1 MDWLDQNLDAYR
13 ILAEILND
21 LRVELRKELEKI
33 HGSDWCRTGLPGEV
47 FDRLV
52 SSKEG
57 ATAIDW
63 YETEYQQ
70 IMDFAVFPDFYQI
83 IDHNR
88 EHLPAL
94 LELVPSPALFQA
106 RFLELEVLRSKVGRA
121 RPISEAELSFL
132 MTFHKRFR
140 KQLEIHRKDASV
152 SSPKTN
158 EVEEEVSIETDE
170 TIETNEGDPAP
181 VNDSKKPDATS
192 KKPSCEVT
200 PPDDSRPPQRGAT
213 TGGQSKPETEQ
224 ADQAQENDKPTS
236 GPKVADQPI
245 SASGSLTHVVASGDS
260 TAILRALFK
269 EVTALAESLWSSD
282 VPPPQTVW
290 KEVRISTWYQEN
302 FSGLGLKPLSDFYDV
317 ISHVEEKMEKGLAKH
332 DLQKILEDAN
342 FAHILL
348 AMRDMFQRNR
358 I

>member
-21 LRVELRKELEKI
+21 LRVELRTELEKI
-33 HGSDWCRTGLPGEV
+33 HGAEWFRPGLPPTV

-57 ATAIDW
+57 SSAIDW
-63 YETEYQQ
+63 YETEYQE
-70 IMDFAVFPDFYQI
+70 IMDFAVFPDFFEI
-83 IDHNR
+83 LKHNN
-88 EHLPAL
+88 ETFAAL

-106 RFLELEVLRSKVGRA
+106 RFLELESLRSKVGRA

-140 KQLEIHRKDASV
+140 KQLEIHRGKASKV
-152 SSPKTN
+152 KPGITDS
-158 EVEEEVSIETDE
+158 EEISIETA
-170 TIETNEGDPAP
+170 AP
-181 VNDSKKPDATS
+181 EVRSEAAPEPSKTES
-192 KKPSCEVT
+192 KNPSTQVS
-200 PPDDSRPPQRGAT
+200 PPEKITPPQRPASSATGAT
-213 TGGQSKPETEQ
+213 PEAEEKTDASK
-224 ADQAQENDKPTS
+224 
-236 GPKVADQPI
+236 
-245 SASGSLTHVVASGDS
+245 SAPGDAVEHTIVTGSLSHIVSSGDS
-260 TAILRALFK
+260 TSILRELFK

-290 KEVRISTWYQEN
+290 KEVRISTWYEEN
-302 FSGLGLKPLSDFYDV
+302 FSGLGLKPLSDFYEV
-317 ISHVEEKMEKGLAKH
+317 ISHVEERLGSGLAKH
-332 DLQKILEDAN
+332 ELQKMLEDAN

-348 AMRDMFQRNR
+348 ALRDMFQKNR

>member
-21 LRVELRKELEKI
+21 LRMELRQELEKI
-33 HGSDWCRTGLPGEV
+33 HGAEWFRVGLPGEV

-70 IMDFAVFPDFYQI
+70 IMDFAVFSDFYQI
-83 IDHNR
+83 IEHNR
-88 EHLPAL
+88 DHLPAL
-94 LELVPSPALFQA
+94 LELVPSAALFQA

-140 KQLEIHRKDASV
+140 KQIEIHRERTSGAGS
-152 SSPKTN
+152 TN
-158 EVEEEVSIETDE
+158 VDVEEISIETDE
-170 TIETNEGDPAP
+170 DPVVQKADP
-181 VNDSKKPDATS
+181 KKPDTSS
-192 KKPSCEVT
+192 KKTTSEVT
-200 PPDDSRPPQRGAT
+200 PPDPKRPPQRMAT
-213 TGGQSKPETEQ
+213 TGNNPGTPKKEKAEESDDSTGPVQKTTAVAE
-224 ADQAQENDKPTS
+224 PT
-236 GPKVADQPI
+236 GPLSQ
-245 SASGSLTHVVASGDS
+245 TVASGDS
-260 TAILRALFK
+260 INILRLLFK
-269 EVTALAESLWSSD
+269 EVTTLAESLWSSD
-282 VPPPQTVW
+282 VPPPQSVW
-290 KEVRISTWYQEN
+290 REVRVSPWYEEN
-302 FSGLGLKPLSDFYDV
+302 FSKLGLKPLSDFYEV
-317 ISHVEEKMEKGLAKH
+317 ISHVEEKMESGLAKH
-332 DLQKILEDAN
+332 ELQKMLEDAN
-342 FAHILL
+342 FAHVLL

>member
-33 HGSDWCRTGLPGEV
+33 HGAEWFRTGLPGEV
-47 FDRLV
+47 FDNLV

-70 IMDFAVFPDFYQI
+70 IMDFAVFPEFYQI

-88 EHLPAL
+88 EHLPDL
-94 LELVPSPALFQA
+94 LELVPSAALFQA

-140 KQLEIHRKDASV
+140 KQLEIHRNRASV
-152 SSPKTN
+152 PIQSTS
-158 EVEEEVSIETDE
+158 EAEEVSIET
-170 TIETNEGDPAP
+170 IETDEIEAAVEN
-181 VNDSKKPDATS
+181 NS
-192 KKPSCEVT
+192 KKPSATADKPDCEVT
-200 PPDDSRPPQRGAT
+200 PPDDSRPPQRRAT
-213 TGGQSKPETEQ
+213 TGDQAISDTEQ
-224 ADQAQENDKPTS
+224 ADQAQENDKTTS
-236 GPKVADQPI
+236 TSNGADQPTTTI
-245 SASGSLTHVVASGDS
+245 GPLSQVIDSGNS
-260 TAILRALFK
+260 TAILRILFK
-269 EVTALAESLWSSD
+269 EVTGLAESLWSSD

-290 KEVRISTWYQEN
+290 KEVRISTWYEEN

-332 DLQKILEDAN
+332 DLQKMLEDAN

>member
-33 HGSDWCRTGLPGEV
+33 HGAEWFRTGLPAGV

-70 IMDFAVFPDFYQI
+70 IMDFAAFPDFYEI
-83 IDHNR
+83 IDHNA
-88 EHLPAL
+88 EHFPAL
-94 LELVPSPALFQA
+94 LQVVPSPPLFQA

-140 KQLEIHRKDASV
+140 RHLEIHRGESPDPTPASND
-152 SSPKTN
+152 T
-158 EVEEEVSIETDE
+158 EEVSIETPEPE
-170 TIETNEGDPAP
+170 TAADHTPEPPNNEEA
-181 VNDSKKPDATS
+181 
-192 KKPSCEVT
+192 KPSVQVT
-200 PPDDSRPPQRGAT
+200 PPADITPPQRPAT
-213 TGGQSKPETEQ
+213 TGPQANPDDAKGVEESKSPSNGATES
-224 ADQAQENDKPTS
+224 TIVT
-236 GPKVADQPI
+236 GP
-245 SASGSLTHVVASGDS
+245 LTQVVGSGDS
-260 TAILRALFK
+260 TSILRELFK
-269 EVTALAESLWSSD
+269 EVTSLAESLWSSD

-290 KEVRISTWYQEN
+290 REVRISSWYEEN
-302 FSGLGLKPLSDFYDV
+302 FSGLGLKPLSDFYEV
-317 ISHVEEKMEKGLAKH
+317 ISHVEERLGTGLAKH
-332 DLQKILEDAN
+332 ELQKMLEDAN

-348 AMRDMFQRNR
+348 ALRDMFQKNR